1 VAGTRA
7 KPPQVQAGTD
17 YALHDTAPD
26 FLEAVHEVAADSV
39 DVVFD
44 LVGQATAKLSAQA
57 VRDGGKIVTIGAA
70 SGPPQHYASLRGTR
84 GIRIV
89 GDSTPQYVD
98 PTDNKAVSELFTA
111 IRGRLFNDLEI
122 SRYAFEEARRAHE
135 DLQGRKPA
143 GLPILQ
149 GN

>member
-1 VAGTRA
+1 M
-7 KPPQVQAGTD
+7 
-17 YALHDTAPD
+17 
-26 FLEAVHEVAADSV
+26 
-39 DVVFD
+39 
-44 LVGQATAKLSAQA
+44 
-57 VRDGGKIVTIGAA
+57 
-70 SGPPQHYASLRGTR
+70 R

-98 PTDNKAVSELFTA
+98 PTGNKAVSELFTA

-135 DLQGRKPA
+135 DLQARKPA